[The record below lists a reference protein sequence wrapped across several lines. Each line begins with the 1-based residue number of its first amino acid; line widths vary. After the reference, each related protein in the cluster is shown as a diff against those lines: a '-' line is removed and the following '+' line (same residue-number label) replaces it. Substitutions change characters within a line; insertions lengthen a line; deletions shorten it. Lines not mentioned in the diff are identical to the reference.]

1 MVGCAPSISHEPII
15 VEGSAAAKL
24 PMRVIITF
32 SKLPVADSKQLTVVI
47 SEACHCAPVFVRQYT
62 DSALIYEVG
71 LVQTRSF
78 AAFEKSLLLKGAS
91 LGIQV
96 VELDALVR
104 HQ

>member
-1 MVGCAPSISHEPII
+1 M
-15 VEGSAAAKL
+15 VEGGTATQL

-32 SKLPVADSKQLTVVI
+32 SKLPVADNKQLTVVI

-62 DSALIYEVG
+62 DSALIYEIG
-71 LVQTRSF
+71 LVQPRSF
-78 AAFEKSLLLKGAS
+78 VDFEKSLLLKGAS